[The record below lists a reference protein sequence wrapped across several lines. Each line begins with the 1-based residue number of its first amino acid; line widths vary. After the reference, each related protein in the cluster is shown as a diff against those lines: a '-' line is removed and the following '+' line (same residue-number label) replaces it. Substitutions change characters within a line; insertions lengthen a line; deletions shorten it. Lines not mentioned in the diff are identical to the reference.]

1 MLGEIPASSISAR
14 VACNSHL
21 IPRAA
26 KARMLT
32 FPGIPEEQEEHE
44 AEEEEEEEEGSS

>member
-1 MLGEIPASSISAR
+1 MSSRSALFAS
-14 VACNSHL
+14 NSRL
-21 IPRAA
+21 IP

-32 FPGIPEEQEEHE
+32 FPGIPEEQEEQE